1 MLLANLPVA
10 VCLNAQ
16 PKSDREINAIKI
28 PKKDSTGRIVLQHK
42 ILPAS
47 ISTQK
52 TPKDSLSITKKLI
65 SLTIQHLEKGESAR
79 ALYTIHEALS
89 NCPKGE
95 ARTNAIATG
104 YYAMIQI
111 KTGCHTK
118 SVNSLNTCDSLFR
131 KLGDINLLAFH
142 YNNLGLFYQKF
153 HTQEKA
159 VKYFRRALAFS
170 RAIEDDSHIT
180 ATALNN
186 LAIGE
191 GDTKLKISYL
201 KEAISIN
208 QKGGSQL
215 SLAENYNNLAY
226 QYIVIGNYKIGHTY
240 LDSALTIGKSLNAQE
255 VLFNNYDLRSIIY
268 AKEGNYKSAYEE
280 TKKRQLAQKII
291 SDGQSISDI
300 EEMITNR
307 ILSRKEYEI
316 NLQKKENDIKRLNLT
331 LVILIST
338 FIITILVLLYIY
350 FFISNKRR
358 MQNLELKQASSE
370 RDVKYTQAELLNLAT
385 YINSRND
392 ILCNIQE
399 SLSKAQKM
407 DAKDVYSELRRMNLY
422 IRNLQTKNEDV
433 ESVMSRIGKINKD
446 FIDRLST
453 EHPDLTKNDKNVAL
467 LLRAGLSTKQ
477 ISTLMDCS
485 PKSVNM
491 ARYRMRQHLNI
502 DSDTNLTS
510 YLKSF

>member
-1 MLLANLPVA
+1 
-10 VCLNAQ
+10 
-16 PKSDREINAIKI
+16 
-28 PKKDSTGRIVLQHK
+28 
-42 ILPAS
+42 
-47 ISTQK
+47 
-52 TPKDSLSITKKLI
+52 
-65 SLTIQHLEKGESAR
+65 
-79 ALYTIHEALS
+79 
-89 NCPKGE
+89 
-95 ARTNAIATG
+95 
-104 YYAMIQI
+104 
-111 KTGCHTK
+111 
-118 SVNSLNTCDSLFR
+118 
-131 KLGDINLLAFH
+131 
-142 YNNLGLFYQKF
+142 
-153 HTQEKA
+153 
-159 VKYFRRALAFS
+159 LAFS

-186 LAIGE
+186 LAVGE

-208 QKGGSQL
+208 QKGGRQL

-226 QYIVIGNYKIGHTY
+226 QYIFLGNYKIAHSY

-255 VLFNNYDLRSIIY
+255 ILFKNYDLRSIIY
-268 AKEGNYKSAYEE
+268 AKEGNYRSAYEE
-280 TKKRQLAQKII
+280 TKKRQQAQKII
-291 SDGQSISDI
+291 TDGQNISDI
-300 EEMITNR
+300 EEMISNR

-350 FFISNKRR
+350 FFISNRRR
-358 MQNLELKQASSE
+358 MQNLELKQASAE

-407 DAKDVYSELRRMNLY
+407 EAKDVFSELRRMNLY

-446 FIDRLST
+446 FIDRLSS